1 MERRETIDSRIREI
15 DAELEVKRAAAA
27 DKLKELD
34 EELGSVEREMAAL
47 DSRRNGMVSEVSPN
61 LYRLYDRLRRGR
73 RFPALVP
80 LRGNAC
86 GACHGHL
93 PPQVIREIQH
103 DGSLHPCENCGV
115 LIYTR
120 PGVEADN
127 TSAQGAKAGGAQ
139 TQGAEAPRA

>member
-1 MERRETIDSRIREI
+1 
-15 DAELEVKRAAAA
+15 
-27 DKLKELD
+27 
-34 EELGSVEREMAAL
+34 MAAL
-47 DSRRNGMVSEVSPN
+47 DSRRNGMVSEISPN

-86 GACHGHL
+86 GACHGRL

-115 LIYTR
+115 LIYIR
-120 PGVEADN
+120 PGADAVGDG
-127 TSAQGAKAGGAQ
+127 SAQGADPGDTAAR
-139 TQGAEAPRA
+139 GAEAPRA